1 MKKIIRL
8 TESDLTRIVKRAIN
22 ESDRVYGHEDINKL
36 YSNLGD
42 DEDVWLDDSSGDL
55 SGEVVK
61 KIDYVKDMLAMA
73 VKKQDWSM
81 VGRAINYMDI
91 KF

>member
-1 MKKIIRL
+1 MKKIVRL
-8 TESDLTRIVKRAIN
+8 TERDLTRIVERIVN
-22 ESDRVYGHEDINKL
+22 ESDRVYGHQEINKL
-36 YSNLGD
+36 YPKLSD

-55 SGEVVK
+55 SGQIVK
-61 KIDYVKDMLAMA
+61 KIDYVKDMLRMS

>member
-61 KIDYVKDMLAMA
+61 KIDYVKDMLRMS

>member
-1 MKKIIRL
+1 
-8 TESDLTRIVKRAIN
+8 
-22 ESDRVYGHEDINKL
+22 
-36 YSNLGD
+36 LGD

-61 KIDYVKDMLAMA
+61 KIDYVKDMLKMS

>member
-22 ESDRVYGHEDINKL
+22 ESDRAYGHEEINKL
-36 YSNLGD
+36 YSGLKD

-55 SGEVVK
+55 SGQIVK
-61 KIDYVKDMLAMA
+61 KIDYAKDMLAMA

-81 VGRAINYMDI
+81 VGRAINYLSV

>member
-61 KIDYVKDMLAMA
+61 KIDYVKDMLKMS

>member
-22 ESDRVYGHEDINKL
+22 ESDRAYGHKEIGKL
-36 YSNLGD
+36 YSKLGD
-42 DEDVWLDDSSGDL
+42 DEDVELSDESGEL
-55 SGEVVK
+55 SGGIVK
-61 KIDYVKDMLAMA
+61 KIDYVKNMLRKAIENEDWEMVNRAM
-73 VKKQDWSM
+73 SYLNM
-81 VGRAINYMDI
+81 

>member
-1 MKKIIRL
+1 MKKIVRL
-8 TESDLTRIVKRAIN
+8 TESDLTRIVERIVN
-22 ESDRVYGHEDINKL
+22 ESDRVYGHQEINKL
-36 YSNLGD
+36 YPKLSD

-55 SGEVVK
+55 SGQIVK

-81 VGRAINYMDI
+81 VGRAINYLRI
-91 KF
+91 KL